1 MTVSHERMAL
11 AVRMLAGAIYDLV
24 EASGLHAIQRGEAL
38 PDGHGPGFADWAA
51 ADAMVSEVVEILA
64 DTSPIVRH

>member
-38 PDGHGPGFADWAA
+38 PDGHGPGFADWGPGER
-51 ADAMVSEVVEILA
+51 MVEN
-64 DTSPIVRH
+64 VR